1 MIALSICLVSKH
13 LEVARW
19 VNPVLLTLALMMHQP
34 ILPVYHLSY
43 GIFSLAS
50 QLAFGYVVSFIMGET
65 IIGALVSFSLIF
77 NVIGVVIHRVVFD
90 WTLSDWRTYFGFYF
104 IGLAVSYQLQSN
116 QTFNLKMLLGKR
128 QAVRRQRDEF

>member
-1 MIALSICLVSKH
+1 MQHVLACCMIALSICLVSKH

-90 WTLSDWRTYFGFYF
+90 WTLSDWRT
-104 IGLAVSYQLQSN
+104 
-116 QTFNLKMLLGKR
+116 
-128 QAVRRQRDEF
+128 